1 MKLLPTLRS
10 RIYFT
15 LTTLVMITLVGGV
28 VMIYYTQKME
38 NILSAIIDHHLT
50 SYKAAEALET
60 ALVNQ
65 KGFVSYY
72 FLDGN
77 PDWLRQLGEYRQ
89 IFKERLN
96 EARLL
101 ANTQEEED
109 AIEQIATEYQHY
121 IENKDRVIA
130 YYKDR
135 QAQSG
140 AVLHEQVRDR
150 FFKLLDNCEA
160 YKDLQKQRIFN
171 AQKQSRRQAEQYR
184 AMAVAAMV
192 LDLTFG
198 LSLALLLMQKVIRPI
213 CDLLLTANQE
223 SDVHRIHNIVEALD
237 DSVRGLIRDAGQ
249 THIELERSREHLL
262 QAEKMVI
269 VGKLSAGMAHS
280 IRNPLTSVKMRLF
293 SLSRSL
299 DLSETQQEDFE
310 VISDEIRHIDT
321 IVQNFLEF
329 SRPPKLKMQQ
339 ISPSTVIDGAIQLLQ
354 HRLKSYDVSV
364 DIRRKQLLPQITAD
378 PEQLKEVIVN
388 LVVNACEAMHK
399 GGKID
404 IAETIDDSDP
414 SRAVAVITLQD
425 NGPGISE
432 TFQTKIFQPFFTT
445 KEEGTGLG
453 LSIAE
458 RIVKEHH
465 GWITVTSAE
474 GEGTAFMIHLPVKK
488 GESS

>member
-1 MKLLPTLRS
+1 
-10 RIYFT
+10 
-15 LTTLVMITLVGGV
+15 
-28 VMIYYTQKME
+28 MIYYTQKME
-38 NILSAIIDHHLT
+38 NILSAIINHHLT
-50 SYKAAEALET
+50 SYQAVEALET

-72 FLDGN
+72 FLDGD

-89 IFKERLN
+89 IFKERLH
-96 EARLL
+96 EVRLL
-101 ANTQEEED
+101 ANTREEENT
-109 AIEQIATEYQHY
+109 IEQISTQYQDY
-121 IENKDRVIA
+121 IETKDKVIA
-130 YYKDR
+130 YYQDR
-135 QAQSG
+135 QSHSG
-140 AVLHEQVRDR
+140 VVLHKEVRDQ
-150 FFKLLDNCEA
+150 FFRLLDICEA
-160 YKDLQKQRIFN
+160 YKDLQKERIFN
-171 AQKQSRRQAEQYR
+171 AQKESRRQAEQYR
-184 AMAVAAMV
+184 AMAVTAMMV
-192 LDLTFG
+192 ELIFG

-213 CDLLLTANQE
+213 CNLLLAANQK
-223 SDVHRIHNIVEALD
+223 SDVHHIHDIVVALD

-249 THIELERSREHLL
+249 TYIELERSREHLL

-293 SLSRSL
+293 SLNRSL
-299 DLSETQQEDFE
+299 DLSEMQQEDFE
-310 VISDEIRHIDT
+310 VISGEIRHIDT

-329 SRPPKLKMQQ
+329 SRPPKLKMQW

-354 HRLKSYDVSV
+354 HRLKSYDVRV
-364 DIRRKQLLPQITAD
+364 EIRRKQLLPKIMAD

-404 IAETIDDSDP
+404 IVEELDDSDP
-414 SRAVAVITLQD
+414 SRAVAIIMVQD
-425 NGPGISE
+425 NGPGISKAVLE
-432 TFQTKIFQPFFTT
+432 KIFQPFFTT

-465 GWITVTSAE
+465 GSITVESAKKE
-474 GEGTAFMIHLPVKK
+474 GASFMIYLPVKK
-488 GESS
+488 GDSS